1 MHRDDTPPTET
12 APIGNGPV
20 APIPTYPNPNE

>member
-1 MHRDDTPPTET
+1 MHRDDTPTET